1 MIFNC
6 IKERHRISTALLRE
20 MKSPIVSV
28 KELKISTV
36 EVRQIEISSV
46 LVLKREEDLNYIWE
60 IESKTS
66 TVSDS
71 LLTGPLDRSCSVVT
85 MAIYTIIKE
94 IENTGPELFHA
105 KGGGTKSP

>member
-36 EVRQIEISSV
+36 EVRQIEISPV
-46 LVLKREEDLNYIWE
+46 LVLKREEDLNYIKE
-60 IESKTS
+60 ITS
-66 TVSDS
+66 TLPDS
-71 LLTGPLDRSCSVVT
+71 LLTGPLDKSCSVVT
-85 MAIYTIIKE
+85 MAIYTVIK
-94 IENTGPELFHA
+94 
-105 KGGGTKSP
+105 